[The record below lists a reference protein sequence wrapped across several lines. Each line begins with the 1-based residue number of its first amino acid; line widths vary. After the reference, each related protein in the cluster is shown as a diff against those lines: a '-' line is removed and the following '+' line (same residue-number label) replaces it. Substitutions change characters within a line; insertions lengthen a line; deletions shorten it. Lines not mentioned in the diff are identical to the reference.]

1 VTQDGPSSSFWT
13 PISKP
18 LFRNLWL
25 ASLFSNIG
33 TWLQNVAAAWLMTS
47 LAPSPIWVALVQTA
61 STLPVF
67 LLSVPA
73 GALAD
78 LVDRRR
84 LLLITQTWMLVA
96 AMILSAI
103 TFGGWIGPGWLLG
116 LTFALGIGAALNGP
130 AWQAIVPELVSRK
143 EINAAVV
150 LNSIGFNLA
159 RAVGPALS
167 GLLLAVAN
175 AGSAFFLNAVSFA
188 GVLWV
193 LYQWKRES
201 PAAGFGATEE
211 MMFGAMRAAFRYT
224 FHAPL
229 LQSILVRVVAF
240 VIGAS
245 ALWAL
250 LPLLAKQELASGA
263 LGYGI
268 LLGCL
273 GTGSVLCAGLIPRIR
288 TLISTDRQV
297 VISTILFGTA
307 SLIIPVLHYFP
318 LVCVCMIAAGAGW
331 MGAMSSF
338 NTSVQTVVPDW
349 VRARAL
355 GIYLLVFQG
364 CMAAGGGIWGA
375 VGERWGVKV
384 AIGSAGVTMLAGLIT
399 AIRFRLIETRHLDL
413 TPAAQYSE
421 PHITLDLEPGEG
433 PVLVMVEYRVKLAEM
448 EKFAQVM
455 IEMRRVRRRDGA
467 VRWRLFRDPT
477 DPGRCAE
484 IYVVESWA
492 EHLRQTDR
500 ETVADRE
507 IREAALRFHQGPGRP
522 IATHWISVKT
532 SW

>member
-1 VTQDGPSSSFWT
+1 MSDRPPSFWT

-61 STLPVF
+61 TSLPVF
-67 LLSVPA
+67 LLSIPA
-73 GALAD
+73 GAMAD

-96 AMILSAI
+96 AMILAVI
-103 TFGGWIGPGWLLG
+103 TFGGWIGPWWLLG
-116 LTFALGIGAALNGP
+116 LTFALGAGAALNNP
-130 AWQAIVPELVSRK
+130 AWQAIVPELVGRE

-175 AGSAFFLNAVSFA
+175 AGSAFLLNAVSFA

-193 LYQWKRES
+193 LYEWKRE
-201 PAAGFGATEE
+201 PQTAGFGAAEE
-211 MMFGAMRAAFRYT
+211 MFGAMRAAFRYT

-229 LQSILVRVVAF
+229 LLSILVRVVAF

-250 LPLLAKQELASGA
+250 LPLLAKQELASGS

-273 GTGSVLCAGLIPRIR
+273 GMGSVLGASMIPRVR
-288 TLISTDRQV
+288 ERISTDRQV
-297 VISTILFGTA
+297 VLSTILFGAA
-307 SLIIPVLHYFP
+307 SLVIPFLRNFP
-318 LVCVCMIAAGAGW
+318 LVCVCMLAAGCGW

-338 NTSVQTVVPDW
+338 NISVQTVVPDW

-355 GIYLLVFQG
+355 GVYLLVFQG
-364 CMAAGGGIWGA
+364 CMAAGGAIWGA
-375 VGERWGVKV
+375 VGERWGVKG
-384 AIGSAGVTMLAGLIT
+384 AIGGAGAVMLAGLL
-399 AIRFRLIETRHLDL
+399 AAVRFRLIETRHLDL
-413 TPAAQYSE
+413 TPAARYSE
-421 PHITLDLEPGEG
+421 PHLTMELEPGEG
-433 PVLVMVEYRVKLAEM
+433 PVLVMVEYRVNLADM
-448 EKFAQVM
+448 EKFAKAM
-455 IEMRRVRRRDGA
+455 IAMRRVRRRDGA

-477 DPGRCAE
+477 DPGRCSE
-484 IYVVESWA
+484 VYVVESWA
-492 EHLRQTDR
+492 EHLRQMER
-500 ETVADRE
+500 ETVADFE
-507 IREAALRFHQGPGRP
+507 IREAVRRFHRGPEKP
-522 IATHWISVKT
+522 LVTHWISIKT
-532 SW
+532 EP